1 MSSYIEEYYNLI
13 STGKILANKRVIKE
27 YSKMIPIIKGEDS
40 KYYYN
45 HKLAEKPI
53 EFAEK
58 FCKQSKDKW
67 VGNPVNYLLWQKA
80 MFSALFGIVER
91 ETDKRKYTDLFL
103 LVAKKNGKTTGL
115 APIILY
121 LLLQKGHEIYSAAN
135 GLAQANIIYNE
146 TDNMLNQSNLLQSRL
161 RKRQFKIENMTK
173 GNFSTFRALANNPSK
188 LDGKMPTVVILDEVH
203 ELYQNLYGILKR
215 GQISVAEPL
224 FLMVTT
230 KGFVRE
236 GLFDEQYQA
245 ACKYVDGSLKNE
257 HQLSLLYEF
266 DDPNDFYDEDC
277 WIKANPSLGS
287 IVTIEQLRKQVA
299 DAKAMPKLMNEVR
312 TKHFNLGG
320 ASATT
325 YFELDMFRNNDRFD
339 LKKFKGEHAI
349 GGFDLSRTNDLTSFS
364 TMLWDRK
371 LKRYCVE
378 TMYWISENYY
388 KRVLNDGRLSTSYRA
403 WVEQGYIRIA
413 GVNEIDYT
421 AIIDYVN
428 EMVKKYGIV
437 YRWIYYDSYAA
448 TYLVNDFD
456 KNGYKA
462 GVCLIPAIQGFKTLS
477 VPFQLLTAELNNR
490 NICYNDNPV
499 TEWCISNVGVDV
511 DRNGNELPKKA
522 DGKNEMKI
530 DGFATILNC
539 FVGIVAHRSEF
550 IY

>member
-13 STGKILANKRVIKE
+13 STGKILANRRVVKE
-27 YSKMIPIIKGEDS
+27 YAKIIPIIKGDDS

-53 EFAEK
+53 EFAER
-58 FCKQSKDKW
+58 FCRQSKDKW
-67 VGNPVNYLLWQKA
+67 VGEPVNYLLWQKA
-80 MFSALFGIVER
+80 MFSAIFGIVER
-91 ETDKRKYTDLFL
+91 ETDKRKFTDLFL

-115 APIILY
+115 APVILY
-121 LLLQKGHEIYSAAN
+121 LLLQKGQEIYSAAN

-146 TDNMLNQSNLLQSRL
+146 TDNMLNQSSSLQSRL
-161 RKRQFKIENMTK
+161 RKRQFRLENITK
-173 GNFSTFRALANNPSK
+173 GNFSTFRALANNPTK

-203 ELYQNLYGILKR
+203 ELYQSLYGILKR
-215 GQISVAEPL
+215 GQISVEEPL

-245 ACKYVDGSLKNE
+245 ACKYVDGALKNE

-266 DDPNDFYDEDC
+266 DDPNEFYDEDC
-277 WIKANPSLGS
+277 WIKSNPSLGS
-287 IVTIEQLRKQVA
+287 LITIEQLRKQVA

-325 YFELDMFRNNDRFD
+325 YFELDLFRNNDRFD

-349 GGFDLSRTNDLTSFS
+349 GGFDLSRTNDLTAFS

-388 KRVLNDGRLSTSYRA
+388 KRILNDGRLSTSYRA

-421 AIIDYVN
+421 AIIEYVN
-428 EMVKKYGIV
+428 EIVKKYGIV

-477 VPFQLLTAELNNR
+477 VPFQLLTAELNNK

-499 TEWCISNVGVDV
+499 TEWCISNVGVDI

-522 DGKNEMKI
+522 DSKNEMKI